1 MEKEKEGRR
10 MSRREYKKRPQDCE
24 CQAFWCMLHRVAFFV
39 PFGFGLGRLNRTD
52 PDAMSKEKLESL
64 VKNMEIM
71 LSEVEQLKIHC
82 TKQTEEV
89 NQVVQELRRENRE
102 LTEKYEH
109 ICQDLKEA
117 KEAIAQLQDTKFA
130 FEAKERQAQKLNRQ
144 L

>member
-1 MEKEKEGRR
+1 
-10 MSRREYKKRPQDCE
+10 MSR
-24 CQAFWCMLHRVAFFV
+24 
-39 PFGFGLGRLNRTD
+39 
-52 PDAMSKEKLESL
+52 EKLEAL

-89 NQVVQELRRENRE
+89 NQVVLELRRENKE
-102 LTEKYEH
+102 LTQKYEQ

-117 KEAIAQLQDTKFA
+117 KEAIVQLQDTKVA

>member
-1 MEKEKEGRR
+1 
-10 MSRREYKKRPQDCE
+10 MSTAESP
-24 CQAFWCMLHRVAFFV
+24 WVNLHGQWNGTI
-39 PFGFGLGRLNRTD
+39 PGT
-52 PDAMSKEKLESL
+52 MSKEKLESL

-89 NQVVQELRRENRE
+89 NQVVQELRRENKD
-102 LTEKYEH
+102 LMQKYER

-117 KEAIAQLQDTKFA
+117 KETIAQLQDTKFA

>member
-1 MEKEKEGRR
+1 
-10 MSRREYKKRPQDCE
+10 
-24 CQAFWCMLHRVAFFV
+24 MLHRVAIFV
-39 PFGFGLGRLNRTD
+39 PFGFGLGRPNRTD
-52 PDAMSKEKLESL
+52 PDTMSKEKLESL

-89 NQVVQELRRENRE
+89 NQVVQELRRENKE

>member
-1 MEKEKEGRR
+1 
-10 MSRREYKKRPQDCE
+10 
-24 CQAFWCMLHRVAFFV
+24 MLLRVPVFG
-39 PFGFGLGRLNRTD
+39 PFGFGIGQLNGTI
-52 PDAMSKEKLESL
+52 PGTMSKEKLESL

-89 NQVVQELRRENRE
+89 NQVVQELRRENKD
-102 LTEKYEH
+102 LMQKYER

-117 KEAIAQLQDTKFA
+117 KETIAQLQDTKFA

>member
-1 MEKEKEGRR
+1 
-10 MSRREYKKRPQDCE
+10 
-24 CQAFWCMLHRVAFFV
+24 
-39 PFGFGLGRLNRTD
+39 
-52 PDAMSKEKLESL
+52 MSKEKLESL

-89 NQVVQELRRENRE
+89 NQVVQELRRENKE

-144 L
+144 LWSSRKEKEPALRIKRNLQLLQPKIPGSVF